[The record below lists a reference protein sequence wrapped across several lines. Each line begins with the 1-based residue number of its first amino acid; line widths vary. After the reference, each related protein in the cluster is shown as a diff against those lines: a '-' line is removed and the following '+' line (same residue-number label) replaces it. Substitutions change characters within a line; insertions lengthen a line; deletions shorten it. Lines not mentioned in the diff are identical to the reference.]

1 MNTRIMSAARAA
13 PAVKESIQLLLSI
26 LSSCGSLKVSPET
39 IRQAKFNN
47 PSSLSE
53 TLHLLHFTL
62 QLLDNINS
70 AHPIIP
76 FLLPPPSV
84 TMATGQDERWLLVQ
98 TQKHL
103 LSLGYA
109 SRLEFYA
116 GNEVSSR
123 ETLIAL
129 GWVLLHFNIVERL
142 AIIYINRLS
151 KPLLPLNHQSAN
163 VIMGEVKP
171 DLFGSIFTPLEETQ
185 LDIRG
190 VERLTWIKGRLVQE
204 CRTVDRLCQTYH
216 RLKERM
222 REYTAS
228 AKDGPLSLHDIYF
241 LRHPGEL
248 RSYLKESE
256 RLLVLIKQCND
267 WGKTAKS
274 TVSNWLNSVLELSV
288 KETGMS
294 LPPSSSLQAEIN
306 SLKLSVKELCAA
318 RTLHLQRLETL
329 CASSHRKTPTEK
341 RHAILSLNV
350 EHSQCTKLG
359 ENNCA
364 RRDCKSD
371 IIENIPDNSVD
382 LETLEKIRDANER
395 MRETIRHELVA
406 LQEKMIN
413 TIVIVQGREK

>member
-1 MNTRIMSAARAA
+1 MNTRIMSAARTA

-53 TLHLLHFTL
+53 ILHLLHFTL

-76 FLLPPPSV
+76 LLLPPPSV

-98 TQKHL
+98 IKKRL

-142 AIIYINRLS
+142 GIIYINRLS
-151 KPLLPLNHQSAN
+151 KPLLPLNQSAN
-163 VIMGEVKP
+163 DLMGEAKP
-171 DLFGSIFTPLEETQ
+171 DLFGSIFTQLEETQ
-185 LDIRG
+185 LDIRSI
-190 VERLTWIKGRLVQE
+190 ERLTWIKGRLVQE
-204 CRTVDRLCQTYH
+204 CRTVDRLCKTYH

-222 REYTAS
+222 REYTTS

-241 LRHPGEL
+241 LRHPEGL

-288 KETGMS
+288 KETDMS
-294 LPPSSSLQAEIN
+294 LLPSSSLQAEIN
-306 SLKLSVKELCAA
+306 SLKLSVKELCSD

-329 CASSHRKTPTEK
+329 CASSHKKTPTEK
-341 RHAILSLNV
+341 RQAILSLNV

-359 ENNCA
+359 ENNCG
-364 RRDCKSD
+364 RSDCKSD
-371 IIENIPDNSVD
+371 VIENIPDNSVD
-382 LETLEKIRDANER
+382 LEALEKIRDANER
-395 MRETIRHELVA
+395 MRETIRHEMVA

-413 TIVIVQGREK
+413 TIVIVQGKEK